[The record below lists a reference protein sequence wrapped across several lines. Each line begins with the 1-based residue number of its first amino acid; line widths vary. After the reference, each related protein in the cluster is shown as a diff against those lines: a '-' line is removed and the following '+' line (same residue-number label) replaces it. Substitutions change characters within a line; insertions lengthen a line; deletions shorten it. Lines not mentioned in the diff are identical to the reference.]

1 MPVVAAAVCP
11 HPPLLIP
18 EVASGAAPDLD
29 PLRAACLTAIEALAT
44 ATTVLVVGSI
54 PAGTPVLPRVYG
66 GDAGGSFGAYG
77 APGVRFG
84 AGPEVLPL
92 SLAVGGWLLEQS
104 KAASLPRAYWA
115 VPTDAAPVECVRL
128 GREIADG
135 HDRVGLLVMG
145 DGSARRS
152 EHSPVHLH
160 PRAEIF
166 DTTVA
171 KALQHKDLDVLEAL
185 DPDLAGE
192 LQAAGRAP
200 WQVLAGALA
209 GTPLSGDLRYE
220 AAPYGVGYFV
230 VNFT

>member
-1 MPVVAAAVCP
+1 
-11 HPPLLIP
+11 LL
-18 EVASGAAPDLD
+18 
-29 PLRAACLTAIEALAT
+29 
-44 ATTVLVVGSI
+44 
-54 PAGTPVLPRVYG
+54 
-66 GDAGGSFGAYG
+66 
-77 APGVRFG
+77 
-84 AGPEVLPL
+84 
-92 SLAVGGWLLEQS
+92 
-104 KAASLPRAYWA
+104 
-115 VPTDAAPVECVRL
+115 RL

-135 HDRVGLLVMG
+135 NDRVGLLVMG

-209 GTPLSGDLRYE
+209 GTPLVGDLRYE

-230 VNFT
+230 ASFT